1 LTTYIA
7 STCAHSLVIFI
18 ISLISLLTNTRPE
31 TWIINN
37 YIIVIMLMY
46 SGAIFVTL
54 FIFLI
59 MHVYL
64 ISKGKT
70 TNEFIRKKEHNIF
83 DEGCSQ
89 NWKNSFGC

>member
-1 LTTYIA
+1 
-7 STCAHSLVIFI
+7 
-18 ISLISLLTNTRPE
+18 
-31 TWIINN
+31 
-37 YIIVIMLMY
+37 MLMY